1 MNRREFPLYCNVE
14 RGPAK
19 STGSVTY
26 FRPEQGGGC
35 RGYGFLAPAWVRRR
49 SSCALSSGVSS
60 EPKSSAS
67 NTWRISISDSPSKG
81 LGQRLTHSIASSI
94 DLPCH
99 SQKPAISSLV
109 SAKGPSITV
118 RFPPENRTRLPFELA
133 WSPSAASSTP
143 AFTSSSLYFPIS
155 ARSFWLGRTPASE
168 SLLALTITMNRIGM
182 SPFEFELRAGFPDGL
197 DRVNL
202 TPTLTSNDGQ

>member
-1 MNRREFPLYCNVE
+1 MNGREFPLHCNVE

-26 FRPEQGGGC
+26 SRQEQGGGC
-35 RGYGFLAPAWVRRR
+35 RDYGFLAATWARRR
-49 SSCALSSGVSS
+49 SSCFLSSGVSS

-67 NTWRISISDSPSKG
+67 NTWRISISASPSWG

-94 DLPCH
+94 DLTCH

-109 SAKGPSITV
+109 SVRGPSITV
-118 RFPPENRTRLPFELA
+118 RFPPENRTRLLFELG

-143 AFTSSSLYFPIS
+143 AFTSSSLYFTIL
-155 ARSFWLGRTPASE
+155 ARSFCLGITPASE
-168 SLLALTITMNRIGM
+168 SLFALTITMNRIVR
-182 SPFEFELRAGFPDGL
+182 SPLEFELRTWSTNP
-197 DRVNL
+197 
-202 TPTLTSNDGQ
+202 